1 MFSDYS
7 GRKGIFYICSSINH
21 VILKQKRIMNQ
32 VNRRNF
38 LRLAGA
44 GAAAAA
50 AAPVAQA
57 MGQATSPVPQPADQ
71 ATASTAG
78 ATNSETAGNQ
88 VQQAKP
94 DTNIADAAKIARGPN
109 SMPGLFPGKVA
120 LVKNTASVKD
130 NAIVEQEVYDMIA
143 RSMLELTGEKKLKK
157 AWRRFVA
164 PGERIGL
171 KVNPVAGKSL
181 STSHEVVR
189 AVIAQL
195 QESGIE
201 RSQLTIWDRREFEL
215 TDVGFTA
222 ENYPGIRIVG
232 TEQMDKDGL
241 YYGKDGKLYGEHMID
256 RDWYYWADVEGEYD
270 EYTMPYMVN
279 GGKYSYFTRILTQ
292 ELDKVINIPI
302 LKNAGMT
309 VTLALKNLAFGSVS
323 NTGRLHAK
331 LWNETCAQV
340 CAFAP
345 VRDKVV
351 LNIVDGIKGCFNG
364 GPGANPQFFCDYHTI
379 ITGTDPV
386 AVDRIGY
393 DIVLAKR
400 IAEGLQK
407 EGTQQAM
414 EFMVQAERLLLGIAD
429 RTKIELKEVVLG

>member
-1 MFSDYS
+1 MKHID
-7 GRKGIFYICSSINH
+7 
-21 VILKQKRIMNQ
+21 
-32 VNRRNF
+32 RRNF
-38 LRLAGA
+38 LRIAGA

-50 AAPVAQA
+50 ITPAALA
-57 MGQATSPVPQPADQ
+57 MEQYTVIATS
-71 ATASTAG
+71 
-78 ATNSETAGNQ
+78 
-88 VQQAKP
+88 QQAKP
-94 DTNIADAAKIARGPN
+94 ATNIADALKVPRNAS
-109 SMPGLFPGKVA
+109 SMPGLFPGHVV
-120 LVKNTASVKD
+120 LVKNNRSVSD
-130 NAIVEQEVYDMIA
+130 TNIVEKEVYDMIA
-143 RSMLELTGEKKLKK
+143 RSITELTGEKKLKK
-157 AWRRFVA
+157 AWQKFVT
-164 PGERIGL
+164 PKDRIGL

-189 AVIAQL
+189 SIIAQL
-195 QESGIE
+195 EESGIS

-215 TDVGFTA
+215 TDAGFTM
-222 ENYPGIRIVG
+222 ENYPGIRITG

-270 EYTMPYMVN
+270 TETMPYMIN
-279 GGKYSYFTRILTQ
+279 GGKYSYFTKILTRQ
-292 ELDKVINIPI
+292 LDKVINVPI
-302 LKNAGMT
+302 LKNAGST

-323 NTGRLHAK
+323 NTGRLHQK
-331 LWNETCAQV
+331 LWNETCAEV

-345 VRDKVV
+345 LRDKVV

-407 EGTQQAM
+407 EGSPSAL
-414 EFMVQAERLLLGIAD
+414 EFMRQAEKLSLGVAD
-429 RTKIELKEVVLG
+429 RSKIELHEVVLG

>member
-1 MFSDYS
+1 
-7 GRKGIFYICSSINH
+7 
-21 VILKQKRIMNQ
+21 MNQ

-50 AAPVAQA
+50 AVPMAQA
-57 MGQATSPVPQPADQ
+57 MGS
-71 ATASTAG
+71 ATAG
-78 ATNSETAGNQ
+78 Q
-88 VQQAKP
+88 QQQQAKP
-94 DTNIADAAKIARGPN
+94 ATNIADAAKTPRGPN
-109 SMPGLFPGKVA
+109 AMPGLYPGLVA
-120 LVKNTASVKD
+120 VVKNSASVKD
-130 NAIVEQEVYDMIA
+130 NAIVEQQVHDMIA
-143 RSMLELTGEKKLKK
+143 RSMLELTGEKRLKK
-157 AWRRFVA
+157 AWRKFVS

-189 AVIAQL
+189 AVIAQME
-195 QESGIE
+195 ESGIK

-279 GGKYSYFTRILTQ
+279 GGKYSYFTKIVTQ
-292 ELDKVINIPI
+292 DLDKIINIPI

-309 VTLALKNLAFGSVS
+309 VTLALKNLAFGAVS
-323 NTGRLHAK
+323 NTGRLHAR

-345 VRDKVV
+345 IRDKVV

-379 ITGTDPV
+379 ITGTDAV

-400 IAEGLQK
+400 IAEGLQN
-407 EGTQQAM
+407 EGSPTAL
-414 EFMVQAERLLLGIAD
+414 EFMLQAERLGLGVAD
-429 RTKIELKEVVLG
+429 RARINLKEVILG

>member
-1 MFSDYS
+1 
-7 GRKGIFYICSSINH
+7 
-21 VILKQKRIMNQ
+21 MNN

-44 GAAAAA
+44 GAAAVA
-50 AAPVAQA
+50 AAPVASA
-57 MGQATSPVPQPADQ
+57 IGSAAVEIPA
-71 ATASTAG
+71 
-78 ATNSETAGNQ
+78 
-88 VQQAKP
+88 QQAKP
-94 DTNIADAAKIARGPN
+94 ATNINDALKVPRTER
-109 SMPGLFPGKVA
+109 SMPGLFPGRVA
-120 LVKNTASVKD
+120 VVKNSRSVKE
-130 NAIVEQEVYDMIA
+130 NSIVEQEVHDMIT

-157 AWRRFVA
+157 AWRKFVS
-164 PGERIGL
+164 PGDRIGL

-195 QESGIE
+195 EASGIK

-215 TDVGFTA
+215 TDAGFTQ
-222 ENYPGIRIVG
+222 ENYPGIKIVG

-256 RDWYYWADVEGEYD
+256 RDWFYWADVDGEYD
-270 EYTMPYMVN
+270 EYTMPYMIN
-279 GGKYSYFTRILTQ
+279 GGKYSYFTKIVTQ
-292 ELDKVINIPI
+292 DLDKIINIPI
-302 LKNAGMT
+302 LKNAGPT

-340 CAFAP
+340 CAFSP
-345 VRDKVV
+345 LRDKVV

-364 GPGANPQFFCDYHTI
+364 GPGANPQFFCDYKTI

-407 EGTQQAM
+407 EGSPVALD
-414 EFMVQAERLLLGIAD
+414 FMIQAEKLGLGIAD
-429 RTKIELKEVVLG
+429 RTKIDMKEVVLG

>member
-1 MFSDYS
+1 
-7 GRKGIFYICSSINH
+7 
-21 VILKQKRIMNQ
+21 MNQ

-50 AAPVAQA
+50 AAPVARA
-57 MGQATSPVPQPADQ
+57 METTTAASERASQQDKPA
-71 ATASTAG
+71 
-78 ATNSETAGNQ
+78 
-88 VQQAKP
+88 
-94 DTNIADAAKIARGPN
+94 TNIADANKVPRN
-109 SMPGLFPGKVA
+109 ERSMPGLFPGRVV
-120 LVKNTASVKD
+120 LVKNTSSVKD

-143 RSMLELTGEKKLKK
+143 SSMLELTDEKKLKK
-157 AWRRFVA
+157 AWRKFVS

-189 AVIAQL
+189 SVIAQL
-195 QESGIE
+195 EESGIK

-215 TDVGFTA
+215 TDAGFTP

-279 GGKYSYFTRILTQ
+279 GGKYSYFTKIVTQ
-292 ELDKVINIPI
+292 DIDKIINIPI

-331 LWNETCAQV
+331 LWNETCARV

-345 VRDKVV
+345 LRDKLV

-364 GPGANPQFFCDYHTI
+364 GPGANPQFFCNYHTI
-379 ITGTDPV
+379 LTATDPV

-407 EGTQQAM
+407 EGSPAAL
-414 EFMVQAERLLLGIAD
+414 EFMLQAERLLLGVAD
-429 RTKIELKEVVLG
+429 RSMIELRETVIG

>member
-1 MFSDYS
+1 M
-7 GRKGIFYICSSINH
+7 K
-21 VILKQKRIMNQ
+21 Q

-57 MGQATSPVPQPADQ
+57 LG
-71 ATASTAG
+71 TASDHAITMQQEKP
-78 ATNSETAGNQ
+78 ATNIQ
-88 VQQAKP
+88 
-94 DTNIADAAKIARGPN
+94 DALKVPRN
-109 SMPGLFPGKVA
+109 ERSMPGLFPGRVA
-120 LVKNTASVKD
+120 LVRNTRSVKD
-130 NAIVEQEVYDMIA
+130 NAIVAQEVYDMIEQ
-143 RSMLELTGEKKLKK
+143 SMLSLTGEKKLKK
-157 AWRRFVA
+157 AWRRFVS

-181 STSHEVVR
+181 STSHEVVK
-189 AVIAQL
+189 AVITQL
-195 QESGIE
+195 EESGIE

-215 TDVGFTA
+215 TDVGFTT
-222 ENYPGIRIVG
+222 ENYPGIRVVG
-232 TEQMDKDGL
+232 TEQMDKNGL
-241 YYGKDGKLYGEHMID
+241 YYGSDGKLYGEHMID
-256 RDWYYWADVEGEYD
+256 REWFYWADVEGEYD

-279 GGKYSYFTRILTQ
+279 GGKYSYFTKIITQ
-292 ELDKVINIPI
+292 DLDKIINIPI
-302 LKNAGMT
+302 LKNAGAT
-309 VTLALKNLAFGSVS
+309 VTLALKNLAYGSVS

-331 LWNETCAQV
+331 LWAETCAEV

-345 VRDKVV
+345 LRDKVV

-407 EGTQQAM
+407 EGAASALNFMAM
-414 EFMVQAERLLLGIAD
+414 AEKLALGVAD
-429 RTKIELKEVVLG
+429 REKIELVEVAFG

>member
-1 MFSDYS
+1 M
-7 GRKGIFYICSSINH
+7 K
-21 VILKQKRIMNQ
+21 Q

-57 MGQATSPVPQPADQ
+57 LG
-71 ATASTAG
+71 TASDHASTMQQEKP
-78 ATNSETAGNQ
+78 ATNIQ
-88 VQQAKP
+88 
-94 DTNIADAAKIARGPN
+94 DALKVPRN
-109 SMPGLFPGKVA
+109 ERSMPGLFPGRVA
-120 LVKNTASVKD
+120 LVKNTRSVKD
-130 NAIVEQEVYDMIA
+130 NNIVAQEVYDMIEQ
-143 RSMLELTGEKKLKK
+143 SMLSLTGEKKLKK
-157 AWRRFVA
+157 AWRRFVS

-181 STSHEVVR
+181 STSHEVVK

-195 QESGIE
+195 EESGME

-215 TDVGFTA
+215 TDVGFTT
-222 ENYPGIRIVG
+222 ENYPGIRVVG
-232 TEQMDKDGL
+232 TEQMDKNGL
-241 YYGKDGKLYGEHMID
+241 YYGSDGKLYGEHMID
-256 RDWYYWADVEGEYD
+256 REWFYWADVEGEYD

-279 GGKYSYFTRILTQ
+279 GGKYSYFTKIITQ
-292 ELDKVINIPI
+292 DLDKIINIPI
-302 LKNAGMT
+302 LKNAGAT
-309 VTLALKNLAFGSVS
+309 VTLALKNLAYGSVS

-331 LWNETCAQV
+331 LWAETCAEV

-345 VRDKVV
+345 LRDKVV

-407 EGTQQAM
+407 EGAASALNFMAM
-414 EFMVQAERLLLGIAD
+414 AEKLALGVAD
-429 RTKIELKEVVLG
+429 REKIELVEVAFG

>member
-1 MFSDYS
+1 
-7 GRKGIFYICSSINH
+7 
-21 VILKQKRIMNQ
+21 MNQ

-57 MGQATSPVPQPADQ
+57 MGQATAGQQQP
-71 ATASTAG
+71 
-78 ATNSETAGNQ
+78 
-88 VQQAKP
+88 QAKP
-94 DTNIADAAKIARGPN
+94 DTNIADAAKTPRGPN
-109 SMPGLFPGKVA
+109 AMPGLYPGRVA
-120 LVKNTASVKD
+120 VVKNSASVKD
-130 NAIVEQEVYDMIA
+130 NAIVEQQVHDMIA
-143 RSMLELTGEKKLKK
+143 RSMLELTGEKRLKK
-157 AWRRFVA
+157 AWRKFVS

-195 QESGIE
+195 EESGIE

-279 GGKYSYFTRILTQ
+279 GGKYSYFTKIVTQ
-292 ELDKVINIPI
+292 DLDKIINIPI

-309 VTLALKNLAFGSVS
+309 VTLALKNLAYGSVS

-345 VRDKVV
+345 IRDKVV

-379 ITGTDPV
+379 ITGTDAV

-407 EGTQQAM
+407 EGSPTAL
-414 EFMVQAERLLLGIAD
+414 EFMLQAERLGLGVAD
-429 RTKIELKEVVLG
+429 RTKINLKEVILG

>member
-1 MFSDYS
+1 
-7 GRKGIFYICSSINH
+7 
-21 VILKQKRIMNQ
+21 MNQ

-57 MGQATSPVPQPADQ
+57 MGA
-71 ATASTAG
+71 ATATA
-78 ATNSETAGNQ
+78 ASVVNPENADRET
-88 VQQAKP
+88 QQDKP

-109 SMPGLFPGKVA
+109 SMPGLYPGRVVM
-120 LVKNTASVKD
+120 VKNSRSVRD
-130 NAIVEQEVYDMIA
+130 NLIVEQEVYDMIA

-157 AWRRFVA
+157 AWRKFVK

-195 QESGIE
+195 EESGIK

-215 TDVGFTA
+215 TDVGFTQ
-222 ENYPGIRIVG
+222 ENYPGIRITG
-232 TEQMDKDGL
+232 TEQMDKEGL

-279 GGKYSYFTRILTQ
+279 GGKYSYFTKIVTQ
-292 ELDKVINIPI
+292 ELDKIINIPI

-345 VRDKVV
+345 LRDKVV

-379 ITGTDPV
+379 IAGSDPV
-386 AVDRIGY
+386 AVDRIGF
-393 DIVLAKR
+393 DVVIARR

-407 EGTQQAM
+407 APTPQGLEFMQQA
-414 EFMVQAERLLLGIAD
+414 EKLSLGVAD
-429 RTKIELKEVVLG
+429 REKIELREVILG

>member
-1 MFSDYS
+1 
-7 GRKGIFYICSSINH
+7 
-21 VILKQKRIMNQ
+21 MNQ

-57 MGQATSPVPQPADQ
+57 MSR
-71 ATASTAG
+71 ATAPA
-78 ATNSETAGNQ
+78 ATDSNSVTGVNQ
-88 VQQAKP
+88 TPQDKP
-94 DTNIADAAKIARGPN
+94 ATNIADASKVARGPN
-109 SMPGLFPGKVA
+109 SMPGLYPGLVA
-120 LVKNTASVKD
+120 VVKNTRSVKD

-157 AWRRFVA
+157 AWRKFVS

-195 QESGIE
+195 EESGIK

-279 GGKYSYFTRILTQ
+279 GGKYSYYTKIVTQ
-292 ELDKVINIPI
+292 DLDKIINIPI

-379 ITGTDPV
+379 MAGTDPV

-407 EGTQQAM
+407 EGTPQAL
-414 EFMVQAERLLLGIAD
+414 EFMLQAEKLSLGVAD
-429 RTKIELKEVVLG
+429 RSKIEVKEVVLG

>member
-1 MFSDYS
+1 M
-7 GRKGIFYICSSINH
+7 KN
-21 VILKQKRIMNQ
+21 

-44 GAAAAA
+44 SAAAAA

-57 MGQATSPVPQPADQ
+57 MGTVNHQNALQQQKP
-71 ATASTAG
+71 
-78 ATNSETAGNQ
+78 ATNI
-88 VQQAKP
+88 
-94 DTNIADAAKIARGPN
+94 DDALKVPRNEN

-120 LVKNTASVKD
+120 LVKNPGSVKD
-130 NAIVEQEVYDMIA
+130 NIIMEQEVYDMIA
-143 RSMLELTGEKKLKK
+143 RSMLELTGETKLNK
-157 AWRRFVA
+157 AWRRFVS

-189 AVIAQL
+189 SVIAQL
-195 QESGIE
+195 EESGIS
-201 RSQLTIWDRREFEL
+201 RSQLTIWDRREFEM
-215 TDVGFTA
+215 TEAGFTE

-241 YYGKDGKLYGEHMID
+241 FYGKDGLLYGDHMID

-270 EYTMPYMVN
+270 EYTIPYMIN
-279 GGKYSYFTRILTQ
+279 EGKYSYFTKIVTQ
-292 ELDKVINIPI
+292 DLDKIINLPI
-302 LKNAGMT
+302 LKNAGVT

-323 NTGRLHAK
+323 NTGRLHAQ
-331 LWNETCAQV
+331 LWNDTCAQV

-345 VRDKVV
+345 IRDKVV

-364 GPGANPQFFCDYHTI
+364 GPGANPQFFCDYNTI
-379 ITGTDPV
+379 IAGSDPV

-393 DIVLAKR
+393 EIVLAKR

-407 EGTQQAM
+407 EGVPTALAFMQQA
-414 EFMVQAERLLLGIAD
+414 EELGLGVAD
-429 RTKIELKEVVLG
+429 RDAIDLREVVI

>member
-1 MFSDYS
+1 
-7 GRKGIFYICSSINH
+7 
-21 VILKQKRIMNQ
+21 MNQ

-57 MGQATSPVPQPADQ
+57 MSQ
-71 ATASTAG
+71 ATATA
-78 ATNSETAGNQ
+78 ATKLNPEASGNQ
-88 VQQAKP
+88 TPQDKP
-94 DTNIADAAKIARGPN
+94 ATNIADASKIARGPN
-109 SMPGLFPGKVA
+109 SMPGLYPGLVA
-120 LVKNTASVKD
+120 VVKNTRSVKE

-157 AWRRFVA
+157 AWRKFVS

-195 QESGIE
+195 EESGIK

-279 GGKYSYFTRILTQ
+279 GGKYSYYTKIVTQ
-292 ELDKVINIPI
+292 DLDKIINIPI

-379 ITGTDPV
+379 MAGTDPV

-407 EGTQQAM
+407 EGTPQAL
-414 EFMVQAERLLLGIAD
+414 EFMLQAEKLSLGVAD
-429 RTKIELKEVVLG
+429 RSKIEVKEVVMG

>member
-1 MFSDYS
+1 MRHNFRLFMQDGNYL
-7 GRKGIFYICSSINH
+7 YLL
-21 VILKQKRIMNQ
+21 ILKSRYPHTKRIMNQ

-57 MGQATSPVPQPADQ
+57 IGQAASPAEKAVNTESSALQ
-71 ATASTAG
+71 A
-78 ATNSETAGNQ
+78 
-88 VQQAKP
+88 QQAKP
-94 DTNIADAAKIARGPN
+94 DTNIADAAKVPRGPN
-109 SMPGLFPGKVA
+109 SMPGLYPGRVA
-120 LVKNTASVKD
+120 MVKSAASVRD

-157 AWRRFVA
+157 AWRKFVA
-164 PGERIGL
+164 PGDRIGL

-189 AVIAQL
+189 GVIAQL
-195 QESGIE
+195 EESGIK
-201 RSQLTIWDRREFEL
+201 RSQITIWDRREFEL
-215 TDVGFTA
+215 TDVGFTP

-241 YYGKDGKLYGEHMID
+241 YYGSDGKLYGEHMID

-279 GGKYSYFTRILTQ
+279 GGKYSYFTKILTQ
-292 ELDKVINIPI
+292 QLDKVINIPI

-364 GPGANPQFFCDYHTI
+364 GPGANPQFFCDYNAI

-407 EGTQQAM
+407 EGTQQAL
-414 EFMVQAERLLLGIAD
+414 EFMLQAERLSLGVAD
-429 RTKIELKEVVLG
+429 RAKIELKEVVLG

>member
-1 MFSDYS
+1 
-7 GRKGIFYICSSINH
+7 
-21 VILKQKRIMNQ
+21 MNQ

-50 AAPVAQA
+50 TAPVANA
-57 MGQATSPVPQPADQ
+57 LGAASDNGFQPEAKP
-71 ATASTAG
+71 
-78 ATNSETAGNQ
+78 ATNI
-88 VQQAKP
+88 
-94 DTNIADAAKIARGPN
+94 DDALKVPRN
-109 SMPGLFPGKVA
+109 ERSMPGLFPGRVA
-120 LVKNTASVKD
+120 VVKNSRSVKE
-130 NAIVEQEVYDMIA
+130 NTIVEQEVHDMIA

-157 AWRRFVA
+157 AWRKFVS
-164 PGERIGL
+164 PGDRIGL
-171 KVNPVAGKSL
+171 KINPVAGKSL
-181 STSHEVVR
+181 TTSHEVVR
-189 AVIAQL
+189 AIIAQL
-195 QESGIE
+195 EESGID
-201 RSQLTIWDRREFEL
+201 RSKLTIWDRREFEL
-215 TDVGFTA
+215 TDAGFTS

-279 GGKYSYFTRILTQ
+279 GGKYSYFTKIITQ
-292 ELDKVINIPI
+292 DLDKIINVPI
-302 LKNAGMT
+302 LKNAGAT
-309 VTLALKNLAFGSVS
+309 VTLALKNLAYGSVS

-345 VRDKVV
+345 LRDKVV

-407 EGTQQAM
+407 EGTATAL
-414 EFMVQAERLLLGIAD
+414 EFMLQAEKLSLGIAD
-429 RTKIELKEVVLG
+429 RTKIDLREVLLG

>member
-1 MFSDYS
+1 
-7 GRKGIFYICSSINH
+7 
-21 VILKQKRIMNQ
+21 MNQ

-50 AAPVAQA
+50 TAPVANA
-57 MGQATSPVPQPADQ
+57 LGAASDNGFQPEAKP
-71 ATASTAG
+71 
-78 ATNSETAGNQ
+78 ATNI
-88 VQQAKP
+88 
-94 DTNIADAAKIARGPN
+94 DDALKVPRN
-109 SMPGLFPGKVA
+109 ERSMPGLFPGRVA
-120 LVKNTASVKD
+120 VVKNSRSVKE
-130 NAIVEQEVYDMIA
+130 NTIVEQEVHDMIA

-157 AWRRFVA
+157 AWRKFVS
-164 PGERIGL
+164 PGDRIGL
-171 KVNPVAGKSL
+171 KINPVAGKSL
-181 STSHEVVR
+181 TTSHEVVR
-189 AVIAQL
+189 AIIAQL
-195 QESGIE
+195 EESGID
-201 RSQLTIWDRREFEL
+201 RSKLSIWDRREFEL
-215 TDVGFTA
+215 TDAGFTPG
-222 ENYPGIRIVG
+222 NYPGIRIVG

-279 GGKYSYFTRILTQ
+279 GGKYSYFTKIITQ
-292 ELDKVINIPI
+292 DLDKIINVPI
-302 LKNAGMT
+302 LKNAGAT
-309 VTLALKNLAFGSVS
+309 VTLALKNLAYGSVS

-345 VRDKVV
+345 LRDKVV

-407 EGTQQAM
+407 EGTATAL
-414 EFMVQAERLLLGIAD
+414 EFMLQAEKLSLGIAD
-429 RTKIELKEVVLG
+429 RTKIDLREVLLG

>member
-1 MFSDYS
+1 
-7 GRKGIFYICSSINH
+7 
-21 VILKQKRIMNQ
+21 MNQ

-57 MGQATSPVPQPADQ
+57 MGA
-71 ATASTAG
+71 ATATA
-78 ATNSETAGNQ
+78 ASVVNPENADRET
-88 VQQAKP
+88 QQDKP

-109 SMPGLFPGKVA
+109 SMPGLYPGRVVM
-120 LVKNTASVKD
+120 VKNSRSVRD
-130 NAIVEQEVYDMIA
+130 NLIVEQEVYDMIA

-157 AWRRFVA
+157 AWRKFVK

-195 QESGIE
+195 EESGIK

-215 TDVGFTA
+215 TDVGFTQ
-222 ENYPGIRIVG
+222 ENYPGIRITG
-232 TEQMDKDGL
+232 TEQMDKEGL

-279 GGKYSYFTRILTQ
+279 GGKYSYFTKIVTQ
-292 ELDKVINIPI
+292 ELDKIINIPI

-345 VRDKVV
+345 LRDKVV

-379 ITGTDPV
+379 ITGSDPV
-386 AVDRIGY
+386 AVDRIGF
-393 DIVLAKR
+393 DVVIARR

-407 EGTQQAM
+407 APTPQGL
-414 EFMVQAERLLLGIAD
+414 EFMLQAEKLSLGVAD
-429 RTKIELKEVVLG
+429 REKIELREVILG

>member
-1 MFSDYS
+1 
-7 GRKGIFYICSSINH
+7 
-21 VILKQKRIMNQ
+21 MNQ

-50 AAPVAQA
+50 AAPVVNAI
-57 MGQATSPVPQPADQ
+57 G
-71 ATASTAG
+71 TAS
-78 ATNSETAGNQ
+78 GNVIQ
-88 VQQAKP
+88 QQAKP
-94 DTNIADAAKIARGPN
+94 VTNIDDALKVPRN
-109 SMPGLFPGKVA
+109 ERSMPGLFPGRVA
-120 LVKNTASVKD
+120 VVKNSRSVQE
-130 NAIVEQEVYDMIA
+130 NAIVGQEVHDMIA

-157 AWRRFVA
+157 AWRKFVS
-164 PGERIGL
+164 PGDRIGL
-171 KVNPVAGKSL
+171 KINPVAGKSL
-181 STSHEVVR
+181 TTSHEVVR
-189 AVIAQL
+189 AIITQL
-195 QESGIE
+195 EAAGIDK
-201 RSQLTIWDRREFEL
+201 SHLTIWDRREFEL
-215 TDVGFTA
+215 TDAGFTS
-222 ENYPGIRIVG
+222 ENYPGIRITG

-256 RDWYYWADVEGEYD
+256 RDWYFWADVEGEYD

-279 GGKYSYFTRILTQ
+279 GGKYSYFTKIVTQ
-292 ELDKVINIPI
+292 ELDKIINVPI
-302 LKNAGMT
+302 LKNAGAT
-309 VTLALKNLAFGSVS
+309 VTLALKNLAYGSVS

-345 VRDKVV
+345 LRDKVV

-364 GPGANPQFFCDYHTI
+364 GPGANPQFFCDYNVI

-407 EGTQQAM
+407 EGAATAL
-414 EFMVQAERLLLGIAD
+414 EFMLQAEKLSLGIAD
-429 RTKIELKEVVLG
+429 RAKIDLREVFLG

>member
-1 MFSDYS
+1 
-7 GRKGIFYICSSINH
+7 
-21 VILKQKRIMNQ
+21 MNQ

-57 MGQATSPVPQPADQ
+57 MGSATVSQQ
-71 ATASTAG
+71 T
-78 ATNSETAGNQ
+78 
-88 VQQAKP
+88 QQAKP
-94 DTNIADAAKIARGPN
+94 DTNIADAAKTPRGPN
-109 SMPGLFPGKVA
+109 AMPGLYPGRVA
-120 LVKNTASVKD
+120 VVKNAASVKD
-130 NAIVEQEVYDMIA
+130 NVIMQQQVHDMVA

-157 AWRRFVA
+157 AWRKFVST
-164 PGERIGL
+164 GDRIGL

-181 STSHEVVR
+181 STSHEVVK

-195 QESGIE
+195 EESGIK

-279 GGKYSYFTRILTQ
+279 GGKYSYFTKIVTQ
-292 ELDKVINIPI
+292 DLDKIINIPI

-309 VTLALKNLAFGSVS
+309 VTLALKNLAYGAIS

-340 CAFAP
+340 CAFSP
-345 VRDKVV
+345 IRDKVV

-379 ITGTDPV
+379 ITGSDPV

-407 EGTQQAM
+407 EGSPNAL
-414 EFMVQAERLLLGIAD
+414 EFMLQAERLALGVAD
-429 RTKIELKEVVLG
+429 RTRIDLKEVILG

>member
-1 MFSDYS
+1 
-7 GRKGIFYICSSINH
+7 
-21 VILKQKRIMNQ
+21 MNQ

-44 GAAAAA
+44 GAAAVATI
-50 AAPVAQA
+50 PVANA
-57 MGQATSPVPQPADQ
+57 IGTPSGSVIP
-71 ATASTAG
+71 
-78 ATNSETAGNQ
+78 
-88 VQQAKP
+88 QQAKP
-94 DTNIADAAKIARGPN
+94 ATNIDDALKVPRN
-109 SMPGLFPGKVA
+109 ERSMPGLFPGRVA
-120 LVKNTASVKD
+120 VVKNSRSVKE
-130 NAIVEQEVYDMIA
+130 NTIVGQEVHDMIA

-157 AWRRFVA
+157 AWRKFVS
-164 PGERIGL
+164 PGDRIGL
-171 KVNPVAGKSL
+171 KINPVAGKSL
-181 STSHEVVR
+181 TTSHEVVR
-189 AVIAQL
+189 AIIAQL
-195 QESGIE
+195 EASGIE
-201 RSQLTIWDRREFEL
+201 RSNLTIWDRREFEL
-215 TDVGFTA
+215 TDAGFTP

-232 TEQMDKDGL
+232 TEQMDKEGL

-279 GGKYSYFTRILTQ
+279 GGKYSYFTKIVTRD
-292 ELDKVINIPI
+292 LDKIINVPI
-302 LKNAGMT
+302 LKNAGAT
-309 VTLALKNLAFGSVS
+309 VTLALKNLAYGSVS

-345 VRDKVV
+345 LRDKVV

-379 ITGTDPV
+379 IAGTDPV

-393 DIVLAKR
+393 DILLAKR

-407 EGTQQAM
+407 EGAATAL
-414 EFMVQAERLLLGIAD
+414 EFMLQAEKLSLGIAD
-429 RTKIELKEVVLG
+429 RTKIDLREVLLG